1 MVPPIKFGCQI
12 ITYGDINKTIQYAIL
27 VEKAGFDAVSLPDH
41 LFHPLDERFLKDPPW
56 DAFTLLTAVGLN
68 TKRVKM
74 MPGVADV
81 LRRHPATVAHII
93 STLDQLTGGR
103 AMLAL
108 GAGEAFNLSST
119 PDIKWD
125 KPVSILE
132 EAVKVMKLL
141 WKSTRD
147 GPASFNG
154 KHFQLKDAFLSFKP
168 VQPPGPPIYVGG
180 YGPRIRRLVGE
191 IGDGWI
197 PWIDAPETYKK
208 TVNDIENHAKKAGR
222 TMNEIDTAVMV
233 FTSVSIDGDRAKQII
248 TPRTKVSLTTRARL
262 LRELGYDE
270 LAREAM
276 DMWKVAFTKEQ
287 LNRIYSLADK
297 IPSEVVEKV
306 TVAGTPDEA
315 INKIEEYVK
324 AGVKFLV
331 TIPFPINFEETINFY
346 EKTIIPYFREK
357 C

>member
-1 MVPPIKFGCQI
+1 VVPPIKFGCQI

-168 VQPPGPPIYVGG
+168 VQLP
-180 YGPRIRRLVGE
+180 GPRIRKLIGE

-208 TVNDIENHAKKAGR
+208 TVNDIENYAKNAGR

-233 FTSVSIDGDRAKQII
+233 FTSVSQDGDHARQII
-248 TPRTKVSLTTRARL
+248 TPRTKVSLTMRARL
-262 LRELGYDE
+262 LSELGYDE

-276 DMWKVAFTKEQ
+276 DMWRVAFTKEQ
-287 LNRIYSLADK
+287 LDRIYSLADK
-297 IPSEVVEKV
+297 IPSEMVEKV

-357 C
+357 